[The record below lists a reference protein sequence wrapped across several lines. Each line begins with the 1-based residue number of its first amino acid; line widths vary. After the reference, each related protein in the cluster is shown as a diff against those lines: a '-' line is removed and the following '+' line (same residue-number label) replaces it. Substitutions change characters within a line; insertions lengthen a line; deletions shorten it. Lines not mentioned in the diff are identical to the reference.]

1 MDTSSEAYWK
11 ATLKLLLTVLAVW
24 FLVGYVL
31 PILLVTPLNAIHLGG
46 YPLGFWISQQGSMY
60 TFVALIFIFARAQ
73 QKIDERFDVH
83 EE

>member
-1 MDTSSEAYWK
+1 MDKSAEAYWK

-31 PILLVTPLNAIHLGG
+31 PILLVTPLNAISLGG
-46 YPLGFWISQQGSMY
+46 YPFGFWVSQQGSMY

-73 QKIDERFDVH
+73 AKIDERFDVH

>member
-1 MDTSSEAYWK
+1 MDKSADAYWS

-31 PILLVTPLNAIHLGG
+31 AILLAQPLNAISLGG

-60 TFVALIFIFARAQ
+60 VFVALIFIFARAQ
-73 QKIDERFDVH
+73 GKIDERFDVH